1 MKEVT
6 IRTISLTLLILT
18 FIQIFGFSGQDS
30 EESGSLSRKVTVKIV
45 EVLPNTK
52 NLSEEDKLEL
62 IDKLHPIIRKL
73 AHFSL
78 YTLVGIFGMTFIS
91 TFELKKVYQ
100 FFISLFIGLFYAIS
114 DEVHQSFIP
123 GRACSIM
130 DVGIDTSGVI
140 FGIIIVFVCVWIYK
154 LIKKYKK

>member
-1 MKEVT
+1 M
-6 IRTISLTLLILT
+6 
-18 FIQIFGFSGQDS
+18 QIFGFSGQDS
-30 EESGSLSRKVTVKIV
+30 EESGSLSRRVTVKIV

-52 NLSEEDKLEL
+52 NLSEDDKLEL
-62 IDKLHPIIRKL
+62 INKLHPIIRKL

-91 TFELKKVYQ
+91 TFELKKIYQ
-100 FFISLFIGLFYAIS
+100 FFISLLIGLFYAIS

-140 FGIIIVFVCVWIYK
+140 FGIIIVFVCIWMYK
-154 LIKKYKK
+154 SIKKYKK